1 MSAPDPAAALARL
14 TDGVRRSVAAVR
26 AAIETMDAYP
36 DMAPEVEAEFRRI
49 ILEEARSLSALVE
62 AAEREN
68 ETGRKGA

>member
-62 AAEREN
+62 AAEGEGEGGKEN
-68 ETGRKGA
+68 R